1 MNKNWKK
8 ALLLFVTAGSLAIAG
23 CGGAPEKEA
32 PKAASQPAGKV
43 ITVATEGD
51 YGPLSFKDE
60 HGHVV
65 GFEVDLAKAVAKE
78 LNADIKV
85 ETMHFGEILS
95 AVEHKKV
102 DMGISAITIRDERK
116 KHVAFS
122 DPYYKM
128 SGYSIIVKKDSG
140 LRGEGA
146 IKGKTVATLQGSTS
160 EAKAKEIGPGKIKSM
175 GDYNGVFNAVAKG
188 EADAGITDEP
198 ASIYGLKAGGF
209 SGLTIAGIIPADDN
223 FGIAVSKDNQK
234 LADDVNKALKKIM
247 TDGTYDALSQ
257 KWFFED
263 KAVEKK

>member
-1 MNKNWKK
+1 MNKNWKM
-8 ALLLFVTAGSLAIAG
+8 ALLLLAAAGSLAFAG
-23 CGGAPEKEA
+23 CGKAPEREA
-32 PKAASQPAGKV
+32 PRSASAGRV
-43 ITVATEGD
+43 LTVASEGD
-51 YGPLSFKDE
+51 YAPLSFKNE

-65 GFEVDLAKAVAKE
+65 GFELDLAKAVAKE
-78 LNADIKV
+78 MNAEVKV
-85 ETMHFGEILS
+85 ETMHFGEIIS
-95 AVEHKKV
+95 AVENKKV

-160 EAKAKEIGPGKIKSM
+160 EAKVKEMGPAKIKSM
-175 GDYNGVFNAVAKG
+175 GDYNGVFDAVEKG

-198 ASIYGLKAGGF
+198 ASIYGLKAGRA
-209 SGLTIAGIIPADDN
+209 SKLTIVGLIPAEDN

-234 LADDVNKALKKIM
+234 LADEVNRALKKVM
-247 TDGTYDALSQ
+247 SDGTYDELSK

-263 KAVEKK
+263 KVAEKK

>member
-1 MNKNWKK
+1 MNKNWKM
-8 ALLLFVTAGSLAIAG
+8 ALLLLAAAGSLTIAG
-23 CGGAPEKEA
+23 CGEA
-32 PKAASQPAGKV
+32 PKKEASQSVPAGRV
-43 ITVATEGD
+43 LTVATEGD
-51 YGPLSFKDE
+51 YAPLSFKDE
-60 HGHVV
+60 HGHAV
-65 GFEVDLAKAVAKE
+65 GFELDLAKAVAKE
-78 LNADIKV
+78 MNADIKV
-85 ETMHFGEILS
+85 ETMHFGEIIS
-95 AVEHKKV
+95 AVKNKKV

-116 KHVAFS
+116 EHVTFS

-160 EAKAKEIGPGKIKSM
+160 EAKVKELGPAKIKSM
-175 GDYNGVFNAVAKG
+175 GDYNRVFDAVEKG

-198 ASIYGLKAGGF
+198 ASIYGLKAGR
-209 SGLTIAGIIPADDN
+209 SSKLTIVGLIPAEDN

-234 LADDVNKALKKIM
+234 LADEVNQALKKIM
-247 TDGTYDALSQ
+247 SDGTYDALSQ